1 MVAVALTRGR
11 GVERAILYAALG
23 VITGSLFALPLQLD
37 LAPSPSLLVIGYA
50 VTLAGL
56 GCLMGRREGRLL
68 DANTVDPQT
77 HTANFRA
84 LLLRLSQE
92 IDRSLRHRLPLSLL
106 LVEVRRG
113 GAVSTDAIQRDAARI
128 LARLCRSADFVATCD
143 GGRFAIVA
151 PCSSAHQAR
160 LFADRI
166 LDELEDDIPDEPI
179 TAFIGIADV
188 GTPGTT
194 DAMRLFES
202 AEQALI
208 MARIDG
214 RGVWMAGTTAGPA
227 LAITADAPV
236 STIMKKRVVC
246 VRPDMHVTQL
256 TALFREQE
264 IGGAP
269 VVDAFGRI
277 LGIVSKGDVLR
288 GFLDRA
294 AHHQL
299 AEDLMTSIVFRLA
312 EDAPISQAAALM
324 AYEGVARIV
333 IVGKDLA
340 VVGILSAEDVL
351 RNVAP
356 LPPPRT
362 WQTVREESDRS

>member
-1 MVAVALTRGR
+1 
-11 GVERAILYAALG
+11 
-23 VITGSLFALPLQLD
+23 
-37 LAPSPSLLVIGYA
+37 
-50 VTLAGL
+50 
-56 GCLMGRREGRLL
+56 
-68 DANTVDPQT
+68 
-77 HTANFRA
+77 
-84 LLLRLSQE
+84 
-92 IDRSLRHRLPLSLL
+92 
-106 LVEVRRG
+106 
-113 GAVSTDAIQRDAARI
+113 
-128 LARLCRSADFVATCD
+128 
-143 GGRFAIVA
+143 
-151 PCSSAHQAR
+151 
-160 LFADRI
+160 
-166 LDELEDDIPDEPI
+166 
-179 TAFIGIADV
+179 
-188 GTPGTT
+188 
-194 DAMRLFES
+194 
-202 AEQALI
+202 
-208 MARIDG
+208 
-214 RGVWMAGTTAGPA
+214 MAGTTAGPA